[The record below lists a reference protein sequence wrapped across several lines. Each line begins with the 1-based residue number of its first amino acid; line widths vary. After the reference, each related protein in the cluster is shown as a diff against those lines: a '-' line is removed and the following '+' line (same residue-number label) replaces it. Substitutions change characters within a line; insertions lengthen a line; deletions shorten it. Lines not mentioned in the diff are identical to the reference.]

1 VVANTGKTLCA
12 GAVKPVNLP
21 EAVGVEESS
30 AGEPVAVR
38 AVQTSSARAEIP
50 LNPPL
55 RKGETS
61 RVVRK
66 QAVKS
71 IEDRWRID
79 DEWWRAVPL
88 SRLYYAVLFH
98 SGQRLVL
105 YKDLVSGQ
113 WYKQGY

>member
-1 VVANTGKTLCA
+1 MVANTGKTLCA
-12 GAVKPVNLP
+12 GTVKPVNLP
-21 EAVGVEESS
+21 EAVGVEESA
-30 AGEPVAVR
+30 AGEPAAVR
-38 AVQTSSARAEIP
+38 TASLSRAEPP

-61 RVVRK
+61 RVARK

-79 DEWWRAVPL
+79 DEWWRGAPV

-98 SGQRLVL
+98 SGQRLVI

-113 WYKQGY
+113 WNKQGY